1 MIYYDNTIIKII
13 LPIIQQGLVN
23 YGFNNVAVVQ
33 ANQPTIEGINTTPT
47 VYFYKTG
54 TELADFPG
62 WLDTY
67 NGASLTHSETQYYF
81 ITFKVFSLVLQYPV
95 TPDQYT
101 ASDLTNAVASILQ
114 SASTVTTLNLNGM
127 NVLKIRSSDN
137 PYFVDDKK
145 QYEAIPSFDFVLS
158 YKNVRIS
165 EIPKVTPPIQL
176 DVLVV

>member
-1 MIYYDNTIIKII
+1 MIYYDNAIIKIV
-13 LPIIQQGLVN
+13 LPIVHQGLIN
-23 YGFNNVAVVQ
+23 YGFPNVAVVQ
-33 ANQPTIEGINTTPT
+33 ANQPTIEGINDSPT
-47 VYFYKTG
+47 VYFYKIG
-54 TELADFPG
+54 NELAGFPG
-62 WLDTY
+62 WLD
-67 NGASLTHSETQYYF
+67 NWDGISMQHSETQYYF
-81 ITFKVFSLVLQYPV
+81 ITFKVFSLVQQYPI
-95 TPDQYT
+95 TPNQYT

-127 NVLKIRSSDN
+127 NVLKIKNLDN

-165 EIPKVTPPIQL
+165 EIPTVTPPLQF